1 MTDAEVTRF
10 VEAVQ
15 RSAYAGLGRS
25 DPPAVHRQ
33 LQDLAAEITAA
44 ARDWLG
50 DSPSWPVI
58 ASLPS
63 GELNAV
69 TYKVPGEVDA
79 HAVFFDEG
87 LMTFVELFSVAAV
100 FALPL
105 SGDDVGHDE
114 PEVRRRLAED
124 PAPAARFLEMLIA
137 YVVGGDPLLAIAE
150 PVDHRWTALGEM
162 CGDAMNLFV
171 LGHEFGHVLARHLD
185 ATAPDDAWSQEFQA
199 DALGAR
205 LSVAALLSRGYHVDR
220 CGMGAELFFGA
231 IDVVDRTVSILRHG
245 DERARADLPHTHP
258 PTALRRRF
266 YRTRVLPHVL
276 PEEAVAPATRWCE
289 SADLAVSLLWEAVR
303 PGLLDLHRA
312 GVRPAPQFTT

>member
-1 MTDAEVTRF
+1 LTDEEVTRF
-10 VEAVQ
+10 VEAIQ
-15 RSAYAGLGRS
+15 RSAGGTAVLPGRLR
-25 DPPAVHRQ
+25 H
-33 LQDLAAEITAA
+33 LAAEITEA
-44 ARDWLG
+44 ARQWLG

-69 TYKVPGEVDA
+69 TYKVPGGLDV

-87 LMTFVELFSVAAV
+87 LMHFTRLFSVAAV
-100 FALPL
+100 FALPP
-105 SGDDVGHDE
+105 SGDGVGND
-114 PEVRRRLAED
+114 PAGLRRRLADD

-137 YVVGGDPLLAIAE
+137 YVVGGDPLLADAE
-150 PVDHRWTALGEM
+150 PVGERWAALGEI

-185 ATAPDDAWSQEFQA
+185 ASAPDDAWSQEFQA

-205 LSVAALLSRGYHVDR
+205 LSVAALRSRGYDVDL
-220 CGMGAELFFGA
+220 CGIGAELFFGA
-231 IDVVDRTVSILRHG
+231 VDVVDRAVSILRHG
-245 DERARADLPHTHP
+245 DERPRSGLPHTHP

-276 PEEAVAPATRWCE
+276 PEEAVAPATAWCE
-289 SADLAVSLLWEAVR
+289 SAGLAVSLLWESAR
-303 PGLLDLHRA
+303 PGLVNLHRG
-312 GVRPAPQFTT
+312 GVRPAHHFTGG